1 MSRSGSDPFNY
12 QEYLDE
18 EEELDAL
25 HQAKRRKEAIIYASA
40 IATVAAASIPFGALA
55 SAHQGRVPGAVTV
68 KRQRLAVEDYCQM
81 LSDKHFRRRYRMWKE
96 SFWNLL
102 HIVGD
107 NLPSTGENRKNGC
120 VPNGP
125 ISHAAHLSMA
135 LRIAAG
141 ADPLDIAT
149 NHGVNDNQ
157 PMVSFW
163 LVMDAIH
170 KSPQLDMQ
178 FPTLHEEQKK
188 VAKEFESKSSIG
200 ISCCVGAIDGILIW
214 IHKPS
219 DSDCDMLGFGQTKF
233 FCGRKKKFGLNMQA
247 VCDAKRRFMWVDI
260 RYPGTTSDFFAFDQS
275 SLKDKLEQ
283 PGFLHSGLC
292 LFGDAAYANSSYMC
306 SPFRSA
312 TGTQDD
318 FNFFQSQLRIT
329 IECAFGML
337 VHRFGILRKAF
348 PVNVTVSKT
357 NVAVL
362 GLCKLHNFC
371 IQSSNCEDDIV
382 ASDFRDVSN
391 IIMEGGMVL
400 PLIDRDDGSDNR
412 WRYEEEDRLDNLLD
426 GGQHMDDHDRT
437 DRRRCRYQ
445 EVPRQAIHEYI
456 VLNEFR

>member
-12 QEYLDE
+12 QEHLDE

-25 HQAKRRKEAIIYASA
+25 HQAKRRKEAIIYAST

-55 SAHQGRVPGAVTV
+55 SAHQGRVLGAVTV

-81 LSDKHFRRRYRMWKE
+81 LSDKHFRRRYRMGKE

-141 ADPLDIAT
+141 ADPLDVAT

-170 KSPQLDMQ
+170 KSPQLDIQ

-247 VCDAKRRFMWVDI
+247 VCDAKRRFLWVDI

-337 VHRFGILRKAF
+337 VH
-348 PVNVTVSKT
+348 
-357 NVAVL
+357 
-362 GLCKLHNFC
+362 
-371 IQSSNCEDDIV
+371 
-382 ASDFRDVSN
+382 
-391 IIMEGGMVL
+391 
-400 PLIDRDDGSDNR
+400 
-412 WRYEEEDRLDNLLD
+412 
-426 GGQHMDDHDRT
+426 
-437 DRRRCRYQ
+437 
-445 EVPRQAIHEYI
+445 
-456 VLNEFR
+456 